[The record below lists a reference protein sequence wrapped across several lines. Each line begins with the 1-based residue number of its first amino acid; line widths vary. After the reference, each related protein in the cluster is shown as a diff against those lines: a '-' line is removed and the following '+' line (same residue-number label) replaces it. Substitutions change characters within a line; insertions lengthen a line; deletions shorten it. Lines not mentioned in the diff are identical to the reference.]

1 MKLLTKE
8 QQELQKVTENYY
20 ICKKNYNKYVTDK
33 KMVKLQIIVIT
44 QGNIEVLRIAY
55 VI

>member
-8 QQELQKVTENYY
+8 QQEPYKIAEIYY
-20 ICKKNYNKYVTDK
+20 ICKKNYNKYVTGK

-44 QGNIEVLRIAY
+44 QGNIEYVAY